1 MGGSREGISVPR
13 KSVEDGHQ
21 YRVGRTGVP
30 GWKNRSTFKRYSA
43 NELVDH
49 RFGRVLV
56 KQPILQSVDL
66 PQFHLVGAGEA

>member
-43 NELVDH
+43 FFLVDGAAL
-49 RFGRVLV
+49 FIGSC
-56 KQPILQSVDL
+56 SVSV
-66 PQFHLVGAGEA
+66 FTCAGDPNDSLRLI